1 VKSADAVTVE
11 RFELTAPDEL
21 AYRYTV
27 TDPAYY
33 SVPWTAEYS
42 FVRSRDQMFE
52 FACHEGNHSMRGM
65 LAGARQEQLLAVK

>member
-1 VKSADAVTVE
+1 
-11 RFELTAPDEL
+11 
-21 AYRYTV
+21 
-27 TDPAYY
+27 
-33 SVPWTAEYS
+33 VPWTAEYS